1 MILKWVMIIIFEVIQ
16 SSTHNL
22 PLLLGPQGSARRRN
36 GRDHNS
42 VMGGALGP
50 HSLKGPQLASS
61 TGALPKGPTACLF
74 YWGPP

>member
-1 MILKWVMIIIFEVIQ
+1 MIFKWIMMIILEVIQ

-42 VMGGALGP
+42 VLEGCAGAP
-50 HSLKGPQLASS
+50 F
-61 TGALPKGPTACLF
+61 PKGPTACLF